1 MPAPRQAGFILVY
14 VAVMLAAIGLILF
27 EIGRLRAPAPLYM
40 EKQIANS
47 LQRREAQ
54 LLLDFVE
61 AGLRDQN
68 LAPDPRYLQF
78 KRIIAADSRM
88 PSEMEEQ
95 LAWLKAALEQLKF
108 KIDIPGGKT
117 GAGSSAS
124 ASDPAAPVA
133 MHEGKGILFQP
144 RKDPYTLKIGE
155 TEYRI
160 SVLPGNALPNL
171 NAVPYDGLWRYLL
184 LLGIANES
192 EARDLAAALVDWRD
206 EDDFSTDGRGAESA
220 YYYGMRPPYPA
231 RNAPIRTWQELN
243 YVRGMTPER
252 VVLLR
257 ENLML
262 GPPEATGLW
271 PDAAAPEAFVALTGL
286 KAETVR
292 AILKE
297 YGKTVDDKAANEGV
311 LFTADTAAFDRV
323 VAWKADTSRLRIRI
337 VSPDN
342 TVTADYDAKNKRLV
356 SWW

>member
-1 MPAPRQAGFILVY
+1 MPAPKPAGFILVY
-14 VAVMLAAIGLILF
+14 VAVMLAAVGLILF

-40 EKQIANS
+40 EKQIASS

-61 AGLRDQN
+61 AGLLEQK
-68 LAPDPRYLQF
+68 LVADPRYLQF
-78 KRIIAADSRM
+78 KRILAADSRM

-95 LAWLKAALEQLKF
+95 LAWLKAALQQLNF
-108 KIDIPGGKT
+108 KIDIPGDK
-117 GAGSSAS
+117 SSAGGQAS
-124 ASDPAAPVA
+124 ALGPNAPGTTY
-133 MHEGKGILFQP
+133 EGKGIVFQP
-144 RKDPYTLKIGE
+144 RKDPYLLKIGE

-160 SVLPGNALPNL
+160 SILPGNALPNL
-171 NAVPYDGLWRYLL
+171 NAVPYDGLWRYLM
-184 LLGIANES
+184 LLGIADEG

-220 YYYGMRPPYPA
+220 YYYGMRPAYPA

-257 ENLML
+257 ENFML
-262 GPPEATGLW
+262 GAPDAAGLW
-271 PDAAAPEAFVALTGL
+271 PDAAAPEAFVALSGL
-286 KAETVR
+286 KLETVG

-297 YGKTVDDKAANEGV
+297 YGKLVDDRPANEAI

-323 VAWKADTSRLRIRI
+323 VAWKMDTSRLRIRI

-342 TVTADYDAKNKRLV
+342 TVTADYDAQNKRLL